1 MGLFNRKKQHI
12 ELDEI
17 FIDAS
22 NLPSFDQ
29 GRLEGRIELPL
40 ARRNIYGVGVVC
52 ALIMLVFLG
61 QVFRLQIAE
70 GTALREQSENNRLDR
85 AIIIA
90 ERGVIYDRN
99 GERLAWNKQDA
110 DIDDFAGR
118 AYTDRRGL
126 GQLLG
131 YVSYPRKDSSGFYFR
146 TQYEGVSGIEA
157 EYDAVLSGENGTQ
170 LIEMNASHAMISEHI
185 VRLPEAGETVTLS
198 IDAEFSE
205 VLHDALAHTSEEYGF
220 RSGAGVVMDV
230 HTGEIIALANFP
242 SYDPEILA
250 KGSDVDAIQAL
261 NDDARLPF
269 LNRIMSGLYTPGSVV
284 KPFVAYAALREGI
297 IDPLK
302 EIVSTGSI
310 VIPNPY
316 NPNNPS
322 VFNDW
327 RAHGA
332 ADMRRAL
339 AVSSNVYFYTIG
351 GGHRDQEGLGISRIH
366 HYMHLFGFGEPM
378 RTPLAGSRSGVV
390 PNPEWK
396 AEVFDDEWRLG
407 DTYFTAIG
415 QFGFQVTPLHMLRAY
430 AALVNGGMMLTP
442 HFVRGEALSSHTIEL
457 DPEALTI
464 IREGMREAVEDG
476 TMRAL
481 NRSDVAIAGK
491 TGTAQVGADNEFINS
506 WAVGYFPYDDPKY
519 VFVTL
524 LERGPRTNLFGAAP
538 TMSGVIDWMVTHR
551 PEYVGTHERDDE

>member
-1 MGLFNRKKQHI
+1 MGLFRKKKHQI

-22 NLPSFDQ
+22 NLPSFDRA
-29 GRLEGRIELPL
+29 RLEGRIEVPL
-40 ARRNIYGVGVVC
+40 ARRSIYGVG
-52 ALIMLVFLG
+52 IVFLLIAFVFIG
-61 QVFRLQIAE
+61 QAFRLQVVE
-70 GTALREQSENNRLDR
+70 GQAFREQSENNRLDR
-85 AIIIA
+85 ALLIA
-90 ERGVIYDRN
+90 ERGVIYDRH
-99 GERLAWNKQDA
+99 GERLAWNKRDA

-157 EYDAVLSGENGTQ
+157 EYDAVLAGENGTQ
-170 LIEMNASHAMISEHI
+170 LIEMNAAHAVISEH
-185 VRLPEAGETVTLS
+185 VVHLPEAGDSVTLS

-205 VLHDALAHTSEEYGF
+205 VLHDALARTSEEYHF

-230 HTGEIIALANFP
+230 RTGEIIALANFP

-250 KGSDVDAIQAL
+250 RGSDAAAIRAL
-261 NDDARLPF
+261 NDDVRLPF

-297 IDPLK
+297 IDPLT

-316 NPNNPS
+316 NPSNPS

-351 GGHRDQEGLGISRIH
+351 GGHGDRAGLGISRIYE
-366 HYMHLFGFGEPM
+366 YMRLFGFGEPM
-378 RTPLAGSRSGVV
+378 HTPLAGSRSGIV

-396 AEVFDDEWRLG
+396 QEVFDDEWRLG

-430 AALVNGGMMLTP
+430 AALVNGGTMLTP
-442 HFVRGEALSSHTIEL
+442 HFVRGEAAASHTIDL
-457 DPEALTI
+457 DPAALTI

-481 NRSDVAIAGK
+481 NRRDVAIAGK
-491 TGTAQVGADNEFINS
+491 TGTAQVGANNEFINS
-506 WAVGYFPYDDPKY
+506 WAVGYFPYEDPKY

-524 LERGPRTNLFGAAP
+524 LERGPRTNLFGSAP
-538 TMSGVIDWMVTHR
+538 TMSGVIDWMVANR
-551 PEYVGTHERDDE
+551 PEYVGADMEE